1 MKSVIQACIICLYIF
16 TSVFAGASGIWQKNF
31 QPVVLI
37 GEGTLKV
44 FVWELYDLKLFS
56 DTNYFSW
63 QNKFILEF
71 DYKREMKKDRV
82 IEASIKEMQRQ
93 KDVAEKEINAWQKYL
108 EKGINT
114 AQEGTKAAV
123 EWTPAGQIT
132 FYYEGK
138 PSVTIND
145 VPFAKSFISIWLGKE
160 TSEPELRSAL
170 LGQR

>member
-1 MKSVIQACIICLYIF
+1 MKSVIQAFIICLYIF
-16 TSVFAGASGIWQKNF
+16 TSVFAVASGTWQKNVQSF
-31 QPVVLI
+31 ALI

-44 FVWELYDLKLFS
+44 FVWKLYDLKLFS
-56 DTNYFSW
+56 ETNYFSW
-63 QNKFILEF
+63 KNKFILEF

-82 IEASIKEMQRQ
+82 IEASIKEMRRQ
-93 KDVAEKEINAWQKYL
+93 KGVAKKEINAWQKYL
-108 EKGINT
+108 EQGINT

-132 FYYEGK
+132 FHYEGE